1 MSGHPGSTRRD
12 ISHNAFNDHTR
23 IHQGDI
29 HINHYSSPRPTPHTG
44 VIRVIPYPRNEDLV
58 HRRDLIDKLDELL
71 PSTLESCS
79 AALWGLGGSGK
90 TQIALNYA
98 YRRCDTDQECCVFWV
113 HAENETT
120 FAADYK
126 AIGTKLGFD
135 EQLNGT
141 RLLNAVRTAIEAMPK
156 WLMIIDNADNL
167 NLFGVGRQA
176 QAEDETEQQGNSMRY
191 YIPCS
196 PQGTFLWTSRD
207 GHIAGTLVG
216 ASRCIKVQSMAV
228 DEARHLLGST
238 LDNTSTTPEM
248 LRGAGTDAL
257 LEELQYLPLAIS
269 QAGAYMKRLS
279 MTAEEYLNH
288 LNQGKTRWEVLKVS
302 DTDRHRRPEVSN
314 SVLET
319 WKISTEQIRAESK
332 ISYHVLHVT
341 AYVDNQDIPE
351 ELLVA
356 AAYSFAIDEDQDE
369 HENEQGS
376 GIQISELEALQS
388 VARLQEFSFLNL
400 RRTEGCERRYE
411 MHKLVQEAIRYD
423 LRIRSLSE
431 NTTCNGIEQ
440 LEAFY
445 SAKSLHVVCGLFPE
459 ESERA
464 LWVQCEK
471 YVTHAIR
478 VGDWAELSNT
488 EVRTA
493 TLLQTVAIYFYDRGR
508 LREIKSLVKRV
519 WSLRREALGEKHLDT
534 ITALQNL
541 ATTYNHQGQYAKALL
556 IYLEVLEL
564 KRKVLGEEDPS
575 TLISLGL
582 LGSAYFELKQYNK
595 AEILHEKA
603 LKLRRVVLGEKHIDT
618 IRSMINLGYI
628 YFIQGRLDETQEIT
642 IKALE
647 ISREVLGE
655 TDLDTID
662 GMRLL
667 GLTYNKQ
674 GQYKESEDILVE
686 GLSTGKD
693 VFGEKHPAII
703 NIMGDLAWAYNER
716 GQYNEAKS
724 FYQTALNLRRQVLG
738 DNHPDT
744 IATMENLATIQEN
757 LQRYGCRAESSELLS
772 VAETEGEKEESGSL
786 WEVMRRRVGKLR
798 ISRFSRRQE

>member
-23 IHQGDI
+23 IHQGDV

-44 VIRVIPYPRNEDLV
+44 VIRVIPYPRNEDLI

-71 PSTLESCS
+71 PSTPESCS

-135 EQLNGT
+135 EQLDGT

-167 NLFGVGRQA
+167 SLFGVGRQA

-196 PQGTFLWTSRD
+196 PQGTVLWTSRD

-376 GIQISELEALQS
+376 GIQISEFEALQS

-431 NTTCNGIEQ
+431 NTTCSGTEQ

-445 SAKSLHVVCGLFPE
+445 SAKSLHVVDDLFPTDRKRT
-459 ESERA
+459 S
-464 LWVQCEK
+464 WVQCEK

-478 VGDWAELSNT
+478 VGEWAELSST

-493 TLLQTVAIYFYDRGR
+493 SLLQAVAIFLYDRGR
-508 LREIKSLVKRV
+508 WREIKSLFERV
-519 WSLRREALGEKHLDT
+519 WSLRRDVLGEKHLDT
-534 ITALQNL
+534 IMALQNSGL
-541 ATTYNHQGQYAKALL
+541 TYNVEGQYAKVLP
-556 IYLEVLEL
+556 IYLEVLQL
-564 KRKVLGEEDPS
+564 RRQVLGEEDPS

-603 LKLRRVVLGEKHIDT
+603 LELQRVVLGEKHIDT
-618 IRSMINLGYI
+618 IQSMRDLGYT
-628 YFIQGRLDETQEIT
+628 YLRQGRLNKSQEIA

-647 ISREVLGE
+647 ITREVLRE
-655 TDLDTID
+655 TNMDTID
-662 GMRLL
+662 AMELL
-667 GLTYNKQ
+667 AQTYIEQ
-674 GQYKESEDILVE
+674 GQYKEGEVILVE
-686 GLSTGKD
+686 ALSLGKD
-693 VFGEKHPAII
+693 VLTETHPTILGFMA
-703 NIMGDLAWAYNER
+703 DLALIYKRQGRYNDAE
-716 GQYNEAKS
+716 S
-724 FYQTALNLRRQVLG
+724 LYQTVLDLRRQVLG
-738 DNHPDT
+738 DNHPKT
-744 IATMENLATIQEN
+744 VRSMQHLAIVQDN
-757 LQRYGCRAESSELLS
+757 LQRHGCR
-772 VAETEGEKEESGSL
+772 TGGKKQGPGSL
-786 WEVMRRRVGKLR
+786 WEVMRRRVARLR
-798 ISRFSRRQE
+798 ILRSSQKQGK

>member
-23 IHQGDI
+23 IHQGDV

-44 VIRVIPYPRNEDLV
+44 VIRVIPYPRNEDLI

-71 PSTLESCS
+71 PSTPESCS

-135 EQLNGT
+135 EQLDGT

-167 NLFGVGRQA
+167 SLFGVGRQA

-196 PQGTFLWTSRD
+196 PQGTVLWTSRD

-376 GIQISELEALQS
+376 GIQISEFEALQS

-431 NTTCNGIEQ
+431 NTTCSGTEQ

-445 SAKSLHVVCGLFPE
+445 SAKSLHVVDDLFPTDRKRT
-459 ESERA
+459 S
-464 LWVQCEK
+464 WVQCEK

-478 VGDWAELSNT
+478 VGEWAELSST

-493 TLLQTVAIYFYDRGR
+493 SLLQAVAIFLYDRGR
-508 LREIKSLVKRV
+508 WREIKSLFERV
-519 WSLRREALGEKHLDT
+519 WSLRRDVLGEKHLDT
-534 ITALQNL
+534 IMALQNSGL
-541 ATTYNHQGQYAKALL
+541 TYNVEGQYAKVLP
-556 IYLEVLEL
+556 IYLEVLQL
-564 KRKVLGEEDPS
+564 RRQVLGEEDPS

-603 LKLRRVVLGEKHIDT
+603 LELQRVVLGEKHIDT
-618 IRSMINLGYI
+618 IQSMRDLGYT
-628 YFIQGRLDETQEIT
+628 YLRQGRLNKSQEIA

-647 ISREVLGE
+647 ITREVLRE
-655 TDLDTID
+655 TNMDTID
-662 GMRLL
+662 AMELL
-667 GLTYNKQ
+667 AQTYIEQ
-674 GQYKESEDILVE
+674 GQYKEGEVILVE
-686 GLSTGKD
+686 ALSLGKD
-693 VFGEKHPAII
+693 VLTETHPTILGFMA
-703 NIMGDLAWAYNER
+703 DLALIYKRQGRYNDAE
-716 GQYNEAKS
+716 S
-724 FYQTALNLRRQVLG
+724 LYQTVLDLRRQVLG
-738 DNHPDT
+738 DNHPKT
-744 IATMENLATIQEN
+744 
-757 LQRYGCRAESSELLS
+757 LS
-772 VAETEGEKEESGSL
+772 VFMVTEVT
-786 WEVMRRRVGKLR
+786 W
-798 ISRFSRRQE
+798 FFT

>member
-23 IHQGDI
+23 IHQGDV

-44 VIRVIPYPRNEDLV
+44 VIRVIPYPRNEDLI

-71 PSTLESCS
+71 PSTPESCS
-79 AALWGLGGSGK
+79 AALW
-90 TQIALNYA
+90 
-98 YRRCDTDQECCVFWV
+98 ECCVFWV

-135 EQLNGT
+135 EQLDGT

-167 NLFGVGRQA
+167 SLFGVGRQA

-196 PQGTFLWTSRD
+196 PQGTVLWTSRD

-431 NTTCNGIEQ
+431 NTTCSGTEQ

-445 SAKSLHVVCGLFPE
+445 SAKSLHVVDDLFPTDRKRT
-459 ESERA
+459 S
-464 LWVQCEK
+464 WVQCEK

-478 VGDWAELSNT
+478 VGEWAELSST

-493 TLLQTVAIYFYDRGR
+493 SLLQAVAIFLYDRGR
-508 LREIKSLVKRV
+508 WREIKSLFERV
-519 WSLRREALGEKHLDT
+519 WSLRRDVLGEKHLDT
-534 ITALQNL
+534 IMALQNSGL
-541 ATTYNHQGQYAKALL
+541 TYNVEGQYAKVLP
-556 IYLEVLEL
+556 IYLEVLQL
-564 KRKVLGEEDPS
+564 RRQVLGEEDPS

-603 LKLRRVVLGEKHIDT
+603 LELQRVVLGEKHIDT
-618 IRSMINLGYI
+618 IQSMRDLGYT
-628 YFIQGRLDETQEIT
+628 YLRQGRLNKSQEIA

-647 ISREVLGE
+647 ITREVLRE
-655 TDLDTID
+655 TNMDTID
-662 GMRLL
+662 AMELL
-667 GLTYNKQ
+667 AQTYIEQ
-674 GQYKESEDILVE
+674 GQYKEGEVILVE
-686 GLSTGKD
+686 ALSLGKD
-693 VFGEKHPAII
+693 VLTETHPTILGFMA
-703 NIMGDLAWAYNER
+703 DLALIYKRQGRYNDAE
-716 GQYNEAKS
+716 S
-724 FYQTALNLRRQVLG
+724 LYQTVLDLRRQVLG
-738 DNHPDT
+738 DNHPKT
-744 IATMENLATIQEN
+744 VRREETRAWVAMGGYAQE
-757 LQRYGCRAESSELLS
+757 G
-772 VAETEGEKEESGSL
+772 G
-786 WEVMRRRVGKLR
+786 
-798 ISRFSRRQE
+798 